1 VDLAADPFE
10 FRPER
15 VDPGA
20 DFILQLA
27 DRRLGY

>member
-1 VDLAADPFE
+1 MNIAPDPFE
-10 FRPER
+10 FRPEG